1 MALRTLGTTTT
12 TILNAF
18 VVGTNDLIPAD
29 VAALNNQLRADQPSR
44 GQFGKGNRSGS
55 GLTPPND
62 GTVRRQVNGIYFQN
76 GSLYLPNR
84 GGGAVLCR
92 NGDVIAWDGTTG
104 ATPGCGWPILVSADA
119 IIAGGTDI
127 LTGNAVTTKWVLT

>member
-1 MALRTLGTTTT
+1 
-12 TILNAF
+12 

-44 GQFGKGNRSGS
+44 GQFGRGNRSGS

-62 GTVRRQVNGIYFQN
+62 GTVRRQINGAYFQN
-76 GSLYLPNR
+76 GSLFIPNR
-84 GGGAVLCR
+84 GPAVILR
-92 NGDVIAWDGTTG
+92 NGDVIAWDTTTG
-104 ATPGCGWPILVSADA
+104 GTPGCGWPIFVSADA

-127 LTGNAVTTKWVLT
+127 ITGNAVTSKWILT